1 MSIMNYLLFGVFWSI
16 IMDLANSGI
25 GKQEVTAQFK
35 FGNLARFLAIVAWPI
50 FVTIFLYHFTV
61 GLIKS
66 IKEMFFPLIAL
77 LFVLSSCSVDE
88 ISEDYFALGAPSVES
103 SITNSGDIFNFFPV
117 DDGYIQDVYLDT
129 LQTVPYFK
137 LFTEASKMK
146 ADYLYNGEH
155 NVWGEYLSDQSYVET
170 GSQFRLS
177 TQATDYD
184 LPQGKIYGRNIIGV
198 RDNNAIRENQV
209 ITIHIEVYFDGYHSE
224 YETVRIRLNPI

>member
-16 IMDLANSGI
+16 IMDLANNGI
-25 GKQEVTAQFK
+25 GKQAVTTQFK
-35 FGNLARFLAIVAWPI
+35 YGNLARIIAIVAWPI
-50 FVTIFLYHFTV
+50 FVIIFLGHFTV
-61 GLIKS
+61 GLIKNL
-66 IKEMFFPLIAL
+66 KEIFFPLVLAL
-77 LFVLSSCSVDE
+77 VVLSSCSVEELSD
-88 ISEDYFALGAPSVES
+88 DPFVLGSPSVNS

-137 LFTEASKMK
+137 LFTEASRMK

-177 TQATDYD
+177 TQATDYE
-184 LPQGKIYGRNIIGV
+184 LPQGKIYGRNIIGI
-198 RDNNAIRENQV
+198 RDNHAIAENQV
-209 ITIHIEVYFDGYHSE
+209 ITIHIEVYFDGYHRE
-224 YETVRIRLNPI
+224 YETVRIRLNSI